1 MREVQTSSRHRARRA
16 LRPGVVGFA
25 PLAAPPLTRLL
36 GQPLTPGMMVGRSTF
51 VVWQTTIVSS
61 RGPPVRRAEFGRV
74 DRARDRADTGSV
86 QNPIG
91 AGGAHDRGSLS
102 RGS

>member
-1 MREVQTSSRHRARRA
+1 V
-16 LRPGVVGFA
+16 VVGRWA
-25 PLAAPPLTRLL
+25 
-36 GQPLTPGMMVGRSTF
+36 F
-51 VVWQTTIVSS
+51 VASQTTIVSS
-61 RGPPVRRAEFGRV
+61 RGPSVRRAEFGRV

-91 AGGAHDRGSLS
+91 AGGAHDRGSPS

>member
-1 MREVQTSSRHRARRA
+1 M
-16 LRPGVVGFA
+16 VGFA
-25 PLAAPPLTRLL
+25 PLATTPLTRLL
-36 GQPLTPGMMVGRSTF
+36 GQPLTAGVVVGRWAF
-51 VVWQTTIVSS
+51 VASQTTIVSS
-61 RGPPVRRAEFGRV
+61 REPSVRRAEFGRV

-91 AGGAHDRGSLS
+91 AGGAHDRGSPS